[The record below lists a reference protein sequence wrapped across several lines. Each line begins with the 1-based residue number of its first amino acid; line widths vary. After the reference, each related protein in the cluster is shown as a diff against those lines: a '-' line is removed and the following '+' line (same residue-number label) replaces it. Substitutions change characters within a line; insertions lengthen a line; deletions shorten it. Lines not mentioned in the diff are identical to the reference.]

1 MMMRIFKLGLAVG
14 CLAGTALPAAAYETF
29 IPSGTGYSTE
39 VDSLPALDGE
49 LGQAI
54 SQTDIYE
61 TELNRKAR
69 EDAEF
74 DSKLRR
80 FFIDS
85 KAPSGDT
92 FIDY

>member
-1 MMMRIFKLGLAVG
+1 MMMRFLKLSMAFG
-14 CLAGTALPAAAYETF
+14 CLAGFSVPATAYETF
-29 IPSGTGYSTE
+29 IPTGTGYSTE

-54 SQTDIYE
+54 SQADVYE
-61 TELNRKAR
+61 TELNRKAK

-74 DSKLRR
+74 DSKMRR

-85 KAPSGDT
+85 STPGGDT